1 MRRFRIDR
9 LGGVLL
15 AGAMLCASL
24 VCSAQVD
31 TVEVRIWGGQQDDR
45 GVRLISLQNGEVLSL
60 SSTNS
65 TSNDQPQAW
74 VQRLDGDAQPIW
86 ETTLNDEPL
95 LQPVDAVE
103 HEDGRITVLSMR
115 YANAAEGYDWQWH
128 TLDPNGSV
136 VSSQTWGTAAWDL
149 PQRCFDREG
158 ELWSVGTTY
167 ISGAGDTQ
175 WTRHTW
181 MGNSWALSD
190 ASSFGFDEEDNISGA
205 YTDLNTLGWNWPAIF
220 GGGYHFLRLE
230 GEYLDSNNTSAE
242 FKTHM
247 GTASDGST
255 MPRTNEINH
264 FDVILP
270 NSNLTVSSDFSF
282 DIEMN
287 IEEWYT
293 NPIDWDFN
301 VWNAPV
307 MPISA
312 AQKALNSN
320 GSSVFTFKKQ

>member
-1 MRRFRIDR
+1 MNFKNSI
-9 LGGVLL
+9 LSVLALSILTFSSCEDDNEMIEPVVMQEPMSAKNTTILNDTSNYTATINLTQL
-15 AGAMLCASL
+15 ANN
-24 VCSAQVD
+24 SALRMNTTDYPYTNALNQSFNV
-31 TVEVRIWGGQQDDR
+31 TKLQY
-45 GVRLISLQNGEVLSL
+45 LISDVTFFLNDSTIIVDSGYHYVDL
-60 SSTNS
+60 TNS
-65 TSNDQPQAW
+65 TSLTYMIKTKIPA
-74 VQRLDGDAQPIW
+74 
-86 ETTLNDEPL
+86 
-95 LQPVDAVE
+95 
-103 HEDGRITVLSMR
+103 
-115 YANAAEGYDWQWH
+115 
-128 TLDPNGSV
+128 
-136 VSSQTWGTAAWDL
+136 GTYS
-149 PQRCFDREG
+149 
-158 ELWSVGTTY
+158 SVGFT
-167 ISGAGDTQ
+167 
-175 WTRHTW
+175 
-181 MGNSWALSD
+181 
-190 ASSFGFDEEDNISGA
+190 FGFDEEDNISGA

-247 GTASDGST
+247 GTASDGSA

-320 GSSVFTFKKQ
+320 GSSVFTFKQQ